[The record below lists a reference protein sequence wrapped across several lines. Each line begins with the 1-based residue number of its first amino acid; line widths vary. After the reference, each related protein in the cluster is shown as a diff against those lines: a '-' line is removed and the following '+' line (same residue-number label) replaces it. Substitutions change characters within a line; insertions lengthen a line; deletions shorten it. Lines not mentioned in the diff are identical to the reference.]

1 LRGIGLIIYWILL
14 KPLELIWRWLFRYVI
29 LKLYI
34 VYFPIK
40 RRIVERLG
48 PVRNRFLFLF
58 SSRFVIHLMILC
70 IAAGVTIN
78 SLRTRE
84 VSAEEFGS
92 GSLVVKFLNNS
103 SDATV
108 VEETSDTQLAKP
120 VSYASQKGL
129 VGSTLT
135 STDTNGT
142 DTESD
147 SQVSLA
153 QGGSAIIKPNM
164 PTTDATEQDRNQ
176 VEYYVVEGGDT
187 VSTIAQ
193 KFGISTDTILQENRL
208 GVKDYIKPGEKLTI
222 LPMSGVS
229 HQVKKGDTVASLA
242 KLYSVD
248 SSAIID
254 FNKLASA
261 DDIKVGDILIVP
273 GGEAPEVVTPKPTLA
288 QSRAG
293 QYQSSAD
300 NSQPLPP
307 VKVSASQKMV
317 WPTSS
322 HKINQYFRRGHTGV
336 DIDGDIGSPI
346 YAAEGGRAATVGWNK
361 GGYGL
366 YIILEHAD
374 GRRTLYGHLSK
385 TFITAGQQVSK
396 GQNIANMGNTG
407 RSTGPHLHF
416 EVISGG
422 RKLNPLSY
430 L

>member
-1 LRGIGLIIYWILL
+1 
-14 KPLELIWRWLFRYVI
+14 
-29 LKLYI
+29 
-34 VYFPIK
+34 
-40 RRIVERLG
+40 
-48 PVRNRFLFLF
+48 
-58 SSRFVIHLMILC
+58 MILC